1 MVVPE
6 GWEVLPIKDITET
19 IVSGGTP
26 STFIQE
32 YWNGDIPWMSSGE
45 LNLKRIYTVRKKITQ
60 KGLDNS
66 ATLFIPRG
74 CILIGLAG
82 QGRTRGTAG
91 INYIPLCI
99 NQSIAAIFPNP
110 TRFVSEYLYQ
120 YLNSKYDELRTLSM
134 GNGGR
139 GGLNLSIIGN
149 LTILLPPLSE
159 QLRIAEVLSDTDL
172 YITTLERLI
181 AKKEAVKQGVMQE
194 LLTGKRRLP
203 GFKSAWAEKRLGEIV
218 KVYNALRIP
227 VTEAQREKGSYPYYG
242 ANGILDYVKG
252 YTHEGEFVLLA
263 EDGANDLL
271 NYPVIYV
278 NGRVWVNNH
287 THVITGLAGIAN
299 TRFLS
304 YALKIIRFQHL
315 VVGGTRC
322 KLNSSIMSKI
332 IISIPPT
339 LAEQTAIA
347 EILSDMD
354 AELSALKKKLEKIRL
369 IKQGMMNALLTGKIR
384 LPEDKPNVQFTQR
397 KEPKEILY
405 AAEKTEEYTAEAKK
419 AKHHANSEGYQ
430 DAVILA
436 ALVHRFGTKNF
447 PFTAFDCQK
456 FPYLF
461 YRYMEGQTKGYRK
474 FAAGPYNPALK
485 YKTARPIALKK
496 KYIQDHIGKYR
507 GFISGINV
515 QEALNYFQ
523 QWYGNEPL
531 AWFEQFRY
539 IPKRKDELELL
550 TTTDMSMVEIRGE
563 GRNITVQSV
572 KELMKKNPEWKDKL
586 NRPIFSDNNIERAIK
601 WSYDLFGG
609 EHD

>member
-1 MVVPE
+1 MVAPE
-6 GWEVLPIKDITET
+6 GWE
-19 IVSGGTP
+19 IVELDEVAIIGDGLHGTP
-26 STFIQE
+26 EYDKNGRYFFI
-32 YWNGDIPWMSSGE
+32 NGNNLQNGRIVVDINTKRVNFNVYEKLDNHFSLDTIFMSINGTIGNMAYFNNEMVVIGKSIAYF
-45 LNLKRIYTVRKKITQ
+45 NSSKRISKNY
-60 KGLDNS
+60 
-66 ATLFIPRG
+66 LFFY
-74 CILIGLAG
+74 L
-82 QGRTRGTAG
+82 Q
-91 INYIPLCI
+91 N
-99 NQSIAAIFPNP
+99 NQLL
-110 TRFVSEYLYQ
+110 EYFCEALTGSTIKN
-120 YLNSKYDELRTLSM
+120 L
-134 GNGGR
+134 
-139 GGLNLSIIGN
+139 GLNVIRKAK
-149 LTILLPPLSE
+149 ILLPPLPE

-172 YITTLERLI
+172 YITTLEQLI
-181 AKKEAVKQGVMQE
+181 AKKEAVKQGTMQE

-203 GFKSAWAEKRLGEIV
+203 GFKGEWVEKRLGEIAE
-218 KVYNALRIP
+218 VYDALRIP

-315 VVGGTRC
+315 VVGGTRY
-322 KLNSSIMSKI
+322 KLNSSIMSRI

-354 AELSALKKKLEKIRL
+354 TELSALKKKLEKIRL
-369 IKQGMMNALLTGKIR
+369 IKQGMMDALLTGKIR

-397 KEPKEILY
+397 KEQEEIPY
-405 AAEKTEEYTAEAKK
+405 AAEKTEGYTAEAKK

-586 NRPIFSDNNIERAIK
+586 NRLIFSDNNIERAIK